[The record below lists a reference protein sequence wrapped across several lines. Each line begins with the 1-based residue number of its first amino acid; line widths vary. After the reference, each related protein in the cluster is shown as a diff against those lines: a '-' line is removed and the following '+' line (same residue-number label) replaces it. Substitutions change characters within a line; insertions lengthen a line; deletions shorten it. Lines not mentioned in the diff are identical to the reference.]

1 MFIMNIDELR
11 RKAYQLRIDI
21 IEMIY
26 NANSGHPGGS
36 LSAIDIMTVLYYKIM
51 KHSPKEPNMPD
62 RDRFILSKGHASPA
76 LYAVLADT
84 GYFPKEELKN
94 FRKANSMLQGH
105 PSYLKTPGVED
116 STGSLGQ
123 GLSFACGVAI
133 AAKIDRR
140 DYNVYCMIGDGES
153 EEGQI
158 WEAAMNGARHN
169 LDNLCVILD
178 YNHLQIDGNIYD
190 IKRPQPFAEKW
201 LSFGWDV
208 MEIDGHDFNE
218 IIEAFETF
226 KSVKGKPSLI
236 IAHTIK
242 GKGVSF
248 MENQADW
255 HGKAPDKKQRDQAV
269 KELKRYV

>member
-1 MFIMNIDELR
+1 MNINELE
-11 RKAYQLRIDI
+11 RKAYQLRVDI

-26 NANSGHPGGS
+26 NAQSGHPGGS
-36 LSAIDIMTVLYYKIM
+36 LSAIDIMTVLYYEIM
-51 KHSPKEPNMPD
+51 RHNPKMPDWPD

-84 GYFPKEELKN
+84 GYFPKEELMH

-123 GLSFACGVAI
+123 GLSFACGVAL
-133 AAKIDRR
+133 AGKLDAK

-158 WEAAMNGARHN
+158 WEAAMNAARHN
-169 LDNLCVILD
+169 LDNLCAILD

-190 IKRPQPFAEKW
+190 IKRPQPFLEKW
-201 LSFGWDV
+201 LSFGWNV
-208 MEIDGHDFNE
+208 FEIDGHDFE
-218 IIEAFETF
+218 DIIGSLETF
-226 KSVKGKPSLI
+226 KIIKGKPTMI

-255 HGKAPDKKQRDQAV
+255 HGKAPNKEERDRAI
-269 KELKRYV
+269 KELRRYV